1 MIPTQDP
8 PAPGS
13 APAATASL
21 VERLFAEVYNGHA
34 FDQVEQFF
42 ADDYVNHQPG
52 AAPGTSGL
60 RQWASTMLAMF
71 PDLSCTIEHTVVQND
86 RAMVFVAWH
95 GHLAATGKELNSQ
108 TANLYRVRDGR
119 IAEHWS
125 VFDYGPLLSFG
136 ITPPDQEQPGSQPDW
151 RASPAEQE
159 NLRLVTRVW
168 EELMQKHNLDYA
180 DEHYR
185 ADYIQHNRFAAQSG
199 GGLAGMKQFFAGL
212 FAAAPDLAGTID
224 HILVQDDFVAL
235 FSKWRGREA
244 TTGREL
250 RLHTADLLRI
260 QDGRIAEHWDVF
272 DYSAVAQFGITPPA
286 A

>member
-8 PAPGS
+8 PLSGGDAGTT
-13 APAATASL
+13 AAL
-21 VERLFAEVYNGHA
+21 VERLFREVYNGQA
-34 FDQVEQFF
+34 FDLAEQLF

-52 AAPGTSGL
+52 AAPGISGL
-60 RQWASTMLAMF
+60 RQWASTMLTMF
-71 PDLSCTIEHTVVQND
+71 PDLTGTIEHMVVQND

-95 GHLAATGKELNSQ
+95 GHMAGTGKELNSQ

-125 VFDYGPLLSFG
+125 VFDYSALVPFG
-136 ITPPDQEQPGSQPDW
+136 ITPPDQEQPASEPDW
-151 RASPAEQE
+151 TASPAEQE
-159 NLRLVTRVW
+159 NLRLVLRVW
-168 EELMQKHNLDYA
+168 EEVMQKQNLEYA

-212 FAAAPDLAGTID
+212 FVAAPDLTGTID

-235 FSKWRGREA
+235 FSRWRGREA
-244 TTGREL
+244 TSGREL
-250 RLHTADLLRI
+250 KLHTADLLRI
-260 QDGRIAEHWDVF
+260 EDGRIAEHWDVF
-272 DYSAVAQFGITPPA
+272 DYSAVSQFGIIPPPR
-286 A
+286 